1 MKYLILTL
9 ALVAASL
16 TGCDQIQK
24 ALEEKPSFDLKVG
37 TQDSPVGTWLTIQNM
52 GEKKVTIKKVTI
64 NKKYVCTEVVS
75 GYIRHPWQDFPLE
88 MGQQVDPI
96 FPNGCPQPV
105 AVDVETDQ
113 GTATY
118 KFQ

>member
-64 NKKYVCTEVVS
+64 NKKSVPNLSQWTWRQTKAQPPTSSNKGVQVAYRLSPRLSQVERAAPK
-75 GYIRHPWQDFPLE
+75 IRFTRMTSW
-88 MGQQVDPI
+88 
-96 FPNGCPQPV
+96 N
-105 AVDVETDQ
+105 
-113 GTATY
+113 
-118 KFQ
+118 